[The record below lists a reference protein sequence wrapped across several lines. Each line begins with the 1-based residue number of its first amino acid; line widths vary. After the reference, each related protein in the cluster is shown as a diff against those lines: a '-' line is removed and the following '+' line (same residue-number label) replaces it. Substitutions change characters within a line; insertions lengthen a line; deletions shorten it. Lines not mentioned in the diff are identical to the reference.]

1 MQITDIIYIVILIS
15 LSYFTFFH
23 LILWFESKHKLRKP
37 SLKNN
42 QLPNVSIIMPA
53 YNEEKIIAESLEK
66 LTSTDYPK
74 NKFEIIVVDDGSI
87 DKTYTLAKE
96 FESENVRILKKK
108 NTGKASS
115 LNFGIKHAKY
125 EFVAV
130 MDADSFLSNNALRQC
145 MAYFDENDVA
155 AVTSHILVKRRKT
168 LWEKLQHTEHMII
181 SLMRKAQEQVNV
193 INVTPGPL
201 SIYKKDILKK
211 VGGFDEKSIIEDVE
225 IDWRLLRHGYK
236 IKMAFDAMVY
246 SLYPDTFKM
255 WFRQR
260 RRWIVG
266 GLQTFFKYF
275 GTLFDRKSHGV
286 GNWIV
291 PTSLIGYLFALT
303 GTSIFGYLLSTRIL
317 NYTLYLIAAF
327 SAGTNP
333 FSHFKFTYNID
344 LLFIYGILMFLIS
357 LFVIRLGIHVHK
369 DKPNFIILALFLT
382 LYPTLLT
389 VNLLISLYKFAR
401 MERGWLTK

>member
-1 MQITDIIYIVILIS
+1 MELTDIVYIIILIS

-23 LILWFESKHKLRKP
+23 LILWVESKDKLKKGK
-37 SLKNN
+37 LKNS
-42 QLPNVSIIMPA
+42 QLPAVSILMPA
-53 YNEEKIIAESLEK
+53 YNEEKIIGQTLKK
-66 LTSTDYPK
+66 LVSIDYPK
-74 NKFEIIVVDDGSI
+74 NKLEIIVIDDGSK
-87 DKTYTLAKE
+87 DSTYNIAKK
-96 FESENVRILKKK
+96 FESKNVRVLSKK

-115 LNFGIKHAKY
+115 LNFGITHAKH

-130 MDADSFLSNNALRQC
+130 MDADSFLSKDALRQC
-145 MAYFDENDVA
+145 MAYFDEEDVA

-168 LWEKLQHTEHMII
+168 IWEKLQHTEHMIVNM
-181 SLMRKAQEQVNV
+181 MRKAQEQANV

-201 SIYKKDILKK
+201 SIYRKKFLEK

-246 SLYPDTFKM
+246 SIYPDTFKM
-255 WFRQR
+255 WWKQR
-260 RRWIVG
+260 RRWVLG
-266 GLQTFFKYF
+266 GMQTVVKYF
-275 GTLFDRKSHGV
+275 GDLFNRKTHGV

-291 PTSLIGYLFALT
+291 PTNLIGYFFALT
-303 GTSIFGYLLSTRIL
+303 GTSIFGYLTFTKIF

-333 FSHFKFTYNID
+333 FTRFEFTYNID
-344 LLFIYGILMFLIS
+344 LLFVYGIIMFLIS
-357 LFVIRLGIHVHK
+357 LFVIRLSIGLHK
-369 DKPNFIILALFLT
+369 DRPPFTVLALFLT

-389 VNLLISLYKFAR
+389 LNLLISFYKFPR
-401 MERGWLTK
+401 MERRWLTK